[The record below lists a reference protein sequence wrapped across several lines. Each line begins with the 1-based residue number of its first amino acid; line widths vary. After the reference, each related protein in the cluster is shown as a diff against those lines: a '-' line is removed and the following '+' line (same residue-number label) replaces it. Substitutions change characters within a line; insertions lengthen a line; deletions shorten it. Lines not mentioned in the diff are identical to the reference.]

1 MYQGYTYVKNE
12 ESGKYELVLPD
23 TPRLSK
29 FYDITTSASLPLF
42 FELGYRTRYVGL
54 AASWNYSNGLV
65 ARVRSI
71 VNMIQ
76 TGQLSNIA
84 KIGYK
89 EGVHLLQ
96 LSASYQNT
104 VRMAHKDFLPRQGH
118 LLQVTY
124 ALNPANRDF
133 SQLIALYGKLYLPGI
148 LPHHSLSIAGLY
160 QTTFGGFESSYM
172 ATTLSF
178 RSSLLI
184 PRGFNSGDIASRN
197 YLSTSVNY
205 QFPLCYP
212 EGGIPTVLYFK
223 RIRLNLGFDY
233 ASFDK
238 QQFQA
243 DERQEVAN
251 LIERRSRLFA
261 YGGDLTFDVNLFRMP
276 AAGTVALTLSIY
288 KPHGKKGMYISG
300 GLGLPF

>member
-1 MYQGYTYVKNE
+1 MTA
-12 ESGKYELVLPD
+12 
-23 TPRLSK
+23 
-29 FYDITTSASLPLF
+29 SASLPLYF
-42 FELGYRTRYVGL
+42 DLGYRTRYVGL

-65 ARVRSI
+65 AKVRSI
-71 VNMIQ
+71 VDMIQ

-84 KIGYK
+84 KIGYD

-96 LSASYQNT
+96 FSASYQNT

-118 LLQVTY
+118 LLQIAY

-133 SQLIALYGKLYLPGI
+133 SQLIALYGKLYLPGFA
-148 LPHHSLSIAGLY
+148 PHHSLSIAGLY
-160 QTTFGGFESSYM
+160 QTTFAGFESSYM

-178 RSSLLI
+178 RSSQLV

-197 YLSTSVNY
+197 YVATSVNY
-205 QFPLCYP
+205 QLPLCYP

-223 RIRLNLGFDY
+223 RIRLNVGFDY

-238 QQFQA
+238 LQFQA
-243 DERQEVAN
+243 GEGQEVAS
-251 LIERRSRLFA
+251 LIERRSHLFA
-261 YGGDLTFDVNLFRMP
+261 YGGDLTLDVNLFRMP
-276 AAGTVALTLSIY
+276 SAGTVAVTLSVY